1 MSLAKR
7 FFPNAGDA
15 QRRRAFR
22 NLQTALI
29 LGLVCG
35 ALVGLGLWLLYLSQK
50 P

>member
-7 FFPNAGDA
+7 FFPNAQDTEK
-15 QRRRAFR
+15 RRAFR

-29 LGLVCG
+29 IGLVCG
-35 ALVGLGLWLLYLSQK
+35 GLVGIGLWLLYMSQK